1 MVPRET
7 DVTLKT
13 FNTAKLFAEKIL
25 FPKMDLFQLYQR
37 QADFGSFELDKAANM
52 PEEIRD
58 IERFNGLKGMTETVY
73 NLLVNITST
82 VRLKGNK
89 EENKMLDHLTDK
101 IKQVR
106 QLFYENKKRFFISGV
121 SNMNMVEKLDRD
133 YFEIVKDM
141 VNKFYI
147 NTEILMTRNKLLFAD
162 ANDDYLGDK
171 EILDQIKNEYIEN

>member
-1 MVPRET
+1 
-7 DVTLKT
+7 
-13 FNTAKLFAEKIL
+13 
-25 FPKMDLFQLYQR
+25 
-37 QADFGSFELDKAANM
+37 
-52 PEEIRD
+52 
-58 IERFNGLKGMTETVY
+58 MTETVY

-133 YFEIVKDM
+133 YFEVVKDM